1 MRLEEFDTFKG
12 ELKQLCATLGK
23 AYTDALGEAY
33 WRSLRDVALDEVQ
46 AHVERILLNATAE
59 TKFPKPAAL
68 RNAPRREAP
77 NRDGAQNYDLRQRS
91 LEIRLAEMEPLHA
104 WHVLD
109 SYLARVDVEEE
120 AGSVFYAERF
130 AWCQEQAK
138 MLFMKHGQK
147 WCVADRHCMIA
158 ASRLLGGDYI
168 HARHNKLWEQGA

>member
-1 MRLEEFDTFKG
+1 MRAEEFESFKG

-59 TKFPKPAAL
+59 TKFPKPNSL

-77 NRDGAQNYDLRQRS
+77 TREDAKNYDLRQRS
-91 LEIRLAEMEPLHA
+91 LEMRLAELEPLHA
-104 WHVLD
+104 WHLLD

-120 AGSVFYAERF
+120 AGSVFHVERF
-130 AWCQEQAK
+130 AWCQLEAK
-138 MLFMKHGQK
+138 KLYDKHGPK
-147 WCVADRHCMIA
+147 WCVADPHCMHV
-158 ASRLLGGDYI
+158 ASRLLGGEVI
-168 HARHNKLWEQGA
+168 NASHNKLWEKST